1 MKGKGLKA
9 GRMKENR
16 ILKIKNRDAIKDIA
30 IFFVPVEIKMII
42 MLLNQVYACMRNVM
56 TKNEYGNNRNVN
68 NDKVNYS
75 RDRFSDDEINA
86 VSGDSGDFNGSD
98 LSSEVSV

>member
-1 MKGKGLKA
+1 M
-9 GRMKENR
+9 
-16 ILKIKNRDAIKDIA
+16 
-30 IFFVPVEIKMII
+30 
-42 MLLNQVYACMRNVM
+42 
-56 TKNEYGNNRNVN
+56 N
-68 NDKVNYS
+68 NDEDNYS